1 MDYFTE
7 QDKFVANMVEAY
19 KTGKLGGDF
28 QPYIEWKTGGSI
40 FSKQQAY
47 LMLDAASDIL
57 ERMFEDPEAN
67 TELRSYIEGIDGE
80 ISNILPILK

>member
-57 ERMFEDPEAN
+57 ERMFEEPEAN